1 MSDHTRRRFSSRSLS
16 LVAGT
21 AVLGLAISGF
31 LLVRALTGEETAT
44 VATTTSAPQLVFA
57 EFGEN
62 ADRLYLAPPERP
74 QERTLIE
81 TIEHAPGWGINPA
94 AGAAGP
100 LVAYTVLAP
109 GVVPERDT
117 PAELWVID
125 LATRERT
132 RIARDADLLV
142 APAFAD
148 DGAVLVYRRSAGSQQ
163 ELVRVTVAG
172 NTRSVVHAEQTA
184 FGIFPIGYTAGGD
197 LLFARLSTTGTDVFS
212 VRDGAAATP
221 LFHASDQIARDWRLA
236 PDGSAV
242 SYLAPEARGE
252 RIVHRAHIVGVDNG
266 QEHVLPD
273 SGSPTGEQYGPT
285 WAPDGRALTVG
296 QEAETGDTASATV
309 LSLAG
314 DEPVDLAPP
323 EQGFD
328 VPVQWSPDGRYLA
341 ARTFSGV
348 NSMDAGTESAVIISI
363 AGDRYPVTA
372 ATEVI
377 LIGWYVHA

>member
-1 MSDHTRRRFSSRSLS
+1 MSDHTRRRLSSRSLP
-16 LVAGT
+16 LVAGA

-31 LLVRALTGEETAT
+31 LLVRALGGDEPAT
-44 VATTTSAPQLVFA
+44 VATTTSEPRLVFA

-62 ADRLYLAPPERP
+62 ADLLYLAPPNRP
-74 QERTLIE
+74 QERTLLE

-94 AGAAGP
+94 SGAAGP

-142 APAFAD
+142 APVFAD
-148 DGAVLVYRRSAGSQQ
+148 NGAVLVYRRSAGSQQ
-163 ELVRVTVAG
+163 ELVRVVIEDS
-172 NTRSVVHAEQTA
+172 TRSVVHAEQTT
-184 FGIFPIGYTAGGD
+184 FGIFPIGYASDGN
-197 LLFARLSTTGTDVFS
+197 LLFARLSTAGTDVLG
-212 VRDGAAATP
+212 VRDGAAPT
-221 LFHASDQIARDWRLA
+221 LRFHASDQIARDWRLA

-252 RIVHRAHIVGVDNG
+252 RIVHRAYVIGLGD
-266 QEHVLPD
+266 EERALPD
-273 SGSPTGEQYGPT
+273 TGSPTGEQYGPT
-285 WAPDGRALTVG
+285 WTPDSRALTVG
-296 QEAETGDTASATV
+296 QEAETETAAPATV

-314 DEPVDLAPP
+314 DDPIALAPP

-328 VPVQWSPDGRYLA
+328 VPALWSPDGQYLA

-348 NSMDAGTESAVIISI
+348 NSMDAGAESAVVIG
-363 AGDRYPVTA
+363 ADGNRYPVTA

>member
-1 MSDHTRRRFSSRSLS
+1 MSDHTRPRLSSRSLS
-16 LVAGT
+16 LVAGA
-21 AVLGLAISGF
+21 AVLGLAVAGF
-31 LLVRALTGEETAT
+31 LLVRALADDEAAAVVPAT
-44 VATTTSAPQLVFA
+44 SEPLLVFA

-62 ADRLYLAPPERP
+62 ADRLYLAPPDRP

-81 TIEHAPGWGINPA
+81 TIAHAPGWGINPA
-94 AGAAGP
+94 PGAAGP

-125 LATRERT
+125 LATHERT

-163 ELVRVTVAG
+163 ELVRVATQDS
-172 NTRSVVHAEQTA
+172 TRSVVHAEQTA
-184 FGIFPIGYTAGGD
+184 FGIFPIGYAAGGD
-197 LLFARLSTTGTDVFS
+197 LLFARLSTEGTDVFS
-212 VRDGAAATP
+212 VRDGAEAAL

-236 PDGSAV
+236 PDGGAV

-252 RIVHRAHIVGVDNG
+252 RIVHRAHVVGLDDG
-266 QEHVLPD
+266 AERVLPD
-273 SGSPTGEQYGPT
+273 GSPTGEQYGPT
-285 WAPDGRALTVG
+285 WTPDGRSLTVG
-296 QEAETGDTASATV
+296 QEAETGATAPATV

-314 DEPVDLAPP
+314 DDPVALAPP

-348 NSMDAGTESAVIISI
+348 NSMDAGTESAVII
-363 AGDRYPVTA
+363 GTDGNRYPVAA

>member
-1 MSDHTRRRFSSRSLS
+1 MSDHTRRRLSSRSLS
-16 LVAGT
+16 LVAAT
-21 AVLGLAISGF
+21 AVLGLAITGF
-31 LLVRALTGEETAT
+31 LLMRALSGDEAAT
-44 VATTTSAPQLVFA
+44 VATATSEPLLVFA

-94 AGAAGP
+94 AGTARSI
-100 LVAYTVLAP
+100 VAYTVLAP

-142 APAFAD
+142 APTFAD

-163 ELVRVTVAG
+163 ELVRVAIQD

-197 LLFARLSTTGTDVFS
+197 LLFARLSTAGTDVFS
-212 VRDGAAATP
+212 VRDGAAATL

-252 RIVHRAHIVGVDNG
+252 RIVHRAHVVGVDG
-266 QEHVLPD
+266 EERGLPD
-273 SGSPTGEQYGPT
+273 RGSPTGEQYGPT
-285 WAPDGRALTVG
+285 WTPDGRSLTVG
-296 QEAETGDTASATV
+296 QEAETGDTAPATV
-309 LSLAG
+309 LGLAG
-314 DEPVDLAPP
+314 DDPVALAPP

-348 NSMDAGTESAVIISI
+348 NSMDAGTESAVII
-363 AGDRYPVTA
+363 GTDGNRYPVTA

>member
-1 MSDHTRRRFSSRSLS
+1 MSDHTRPRLSSRSLS

-21 AVLGLAISGF
+21 AVLGLAITGF
-31 LLVRALTGEETAT
+31 LLVRALSDDEGAVVATAT
-44 VATTTSAPQLVFA
+44 SEPLLVFA

-62 ADRLYLAPPERP
+62 ADRLYLATPERP
-74 QERTLIE
+74 QDRTLIE

-94 AGAAGP
+94 SGAAGP

-109 GVVPERDT
+109 GEVPERDT

-125 LATRERT
+125 LATHERT

-142 APAFAD
+142 APAFAE

-163 ELVRVTVAG
+163 ELVRVAIQDS
-172 NTRSVVHAEQTA
+172 TRSVVHAEQTA

-197 LLFARLSTTGTDVFS
+197 LLFARLSTEGTDVFS
-212 VRDGAAATP
+212 VRDGAEAAL

-252 RIVHRAHIVGVDNG
+252 RIVHRAHVVGLGDG
-266 QEHVLPD
+266 DERVLPD
-273 SGSPTGEQYGPT
+273 GGSPTGEQYGPT
-285 WAPDGRALTVG
+285 WTPDGRSLTVG
-296 QEAETGDTASATV
+296 QEAETGDTAPATV
-309 LSLAG
+309 LSLVG
-314 DEPVDLAPP
+314 DDPVALAPP
-323 EQGFD
+323 ERGFD

-348 NSMDAGTESAVIISI
+348 NSMDAGAESAVII
-363 AGDRYPVTA
+363 GTDGNRHPVTA